1 MAIDFTSLSVRVSG
15 LFASHFFGVGL
26 FLPFFP
32 VVLGFR
38 GLSAAE
44 IGLVL
49 GIGTIARIAAS
60 PVLSNLS
67 DRTGQRRLSILIYSL
82 AAAAFIA
89 LYFLPFGIVFLA
101 IAVIGYMVMNAPV
114 VPLSDAYALDVQR
127 NSGADYARMR
137 LWGSAGFVV
146 ASIVG
151 GSLAAEGTSW
161 LLVVFVGLA
170 SLATGAVAMSLPG
183 QRRAAQPTDAADA
196 DPDAA
201 TDAEAEKETPF
212 RSLWFWPLL
221 VVLGLYQASHS
232 AFYGFG
238 TIYWQAMKV
247 PDFAIGLLWAIGVT
261 AEIALFTVAGKLSQ
275 RFDPPLFLL
284 AAGAAATL
292 RWLLFPFAD
301 SVAAMA
307 GLQLLHG
314 LSFGAAHLGAVAILA
329 RIVPS
334 RWAGTGQ
341 GLLATSIGIQ
351 MAIGLSISGAL
362 YEINPDWPFYLMS
375 VVAVIGT
382 LATLAMTPMLRRRMG

>member
-1 MAIDFTSLSVRVSG
+1 MSITLPSISARVSG

-38 GLSAAE
+38 GLDAAE

-49 GIGTIARIAAS
+49 GIGTIARIGAS

-82 AAAAFIA
+82 AAAALIL
-89 LYFLPFGIVFLA
+89 LYFLPFGLVFVSV
-101 IAVIGYMVMNAPV
+101 AVIGYMVMNAPV

-127 NSGADYARMR
+127 NTGADYARMR

-151 GSLAAEGTSW
+151 GTLASEGTSW
-161 LLVVFVGLA
+161 LVVVAIMLSA
-170 SLATGAVAMSLPG
+170 VATGAVAMSLPRQKRG
-183 QRRAAQPTDAADA
+183 KEKPESDAAE
-196 DPDAA
+196 
-201 TDAEAEKETPF
+201 EATPF
-212 RSLWFWPLL
+212 RSVWFWPLL
-221 VVLGLYQASHS
+221 TVLGLYQASHS

-238 TIYWQAMKV
+238 TIYWQAMSV
-247 PDFAIGLLWAIGVT
+247 PDFAIGLLWATGVV

-275 RFDPPLFLL
+275 RFDPAVFLL
-284 AAGAAATL
+284 AAGVAASL

-301 SVAAMA
+301 TLPAMA
-307 GLQLLHG
+307 ALQTLHG

-334 RWAGTGQ
+334 QWGGTGQ
-341 GLLATSIGIQ
+341 GLLATSVGIQ

-362 YEINPDWPFYLMS
+362 YELNPDWPFYLMS
-375 VVAVIGT
+375 VVAAVGT
-382 LATLAMTPMLRRRMG
+382 LLTLVMTPMLRRKMGEG

>member
-1 MAIDFTSLSVRVSG
+1 MSSSPSPLSVRVSG

-44 IGLVL
+44 IGFVL

-60 PVLSNLS
+60 PLLSNLS

-82 AAAAFIA
+82 AAAVFIA
-89 LYFLPFGIVFLA
+89 LYFLPFGLVFLA
-101 IAVIGYMVMNAPV
+101 VMVVGYMVMNAPV

-127 NSGADYARMR
+127 NTGADYARMR
-137 LWGSAGFVV
+137 LWGSAGFVA
-146 ASIVG
+146 ASVVG
-151 GSLAAEGTSW
+151 GALASEGTSW
-161 LLVVFVGLA
+161 LLVVAVGLA
-170 SLATGAVAMSLPG
+170 SLATGAVAMSLPRQKRG
-183 QRRAAQPTDAADA
+183 AKPSGDDLAAGTDTEADGN
-196 DPDAA
+196 
-201 TDAEAEKETPF
+201 TPF

-238 TIYWQAMKV
+238 TLYWQAMKV
-247 PDFAIGLLWAIGVT
+247 PDFAIGLLWATGVS
-261 AEIALFTVAGKLSQ
+261 AEIALFTIAGKLAQ

-284 AAGAAATL
+284 VAGAAATV

-301 SVAAMA
+301 SIPAMA
-307 GLQLLHG
+307 ALQTLHG

-341 GLLATSIGIQ
+341 GLLATSVGIQ
-351 MAIGLSISGAL
+351 MAIGLSLSGAL
-362 YEINPDWPFYLMS
+362 YEINPDWPFYVMA
-375 VVAVIGT
+375 VVAAIGT
-382 LATLAMTPMLRRRMG
+382 LLTLAMTPMLRRRMG